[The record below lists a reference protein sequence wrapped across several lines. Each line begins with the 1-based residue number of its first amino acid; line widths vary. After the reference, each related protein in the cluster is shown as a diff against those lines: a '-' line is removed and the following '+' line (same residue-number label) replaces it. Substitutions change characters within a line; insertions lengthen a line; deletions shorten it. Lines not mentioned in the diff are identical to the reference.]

1 MKTNTTKISSEVLDN
16 LIRIYLTKHYELSEY
31 NRDFC
36 YLVSDNNG
44 MSVKVELTYK
54 QGTEA
59 PKSIIIDLK
68 MLKSLL
74 IEALMDLKESETM
87 YYRSVANHA

>member
-1 MKTNTTKISSEVLDN
+1 MKTNATKISSEVLDN
-16 LIRIYLTKHYELSEY
+16 LIRLYLTRHYELNEY

-59 PKSIIIDLK
+59 PNSIIIDLK

-74 IEALMDLKESETM
+74 IEAVMELKESDTM
-87 YYRSVANHA
+87 YYRSVANHE

>member
-1 MKTNTTKISSEVLDN
+1 MKANTTQLSSALLEC
-16 LIRIYLTKHYELSEY
+16 LIRLYLTRHSKLQEH

-36 YLVSDNNG
+36 YLVRDDNS
-44 MSVKVELTYK
+44 MSVKVEITYK

-59 PKSIIIDLK
+59 PKSIILDLK

-74 IEALMDLKESETM
+74 VEAVMDLKESEAM
-87 YYRSVANHA
+87 DYRSVANYE

>member
-1 MKTNTTKISSEVLDN
+1 MKTNTTKLSSEVLDS
-16 LIRIYLTKHYELSEY
+16 LIRLYLTRHYELQEY

-44 MSVKVELTYK
+44 MAVKVELTYK
-54 QGTEA
+54 PGTEA

-74 IEALMDLKESETM
+74 VEAVMDLKESETM
-87 YYRSVANHA
+87 YYRSVANHE

>member
-1 MKTNTTKISSEVLDN
+1 MKTNATKISSEVLDN
-16 LIRIYLTKHYELSEY
+16 LIRLYLTRHYELQEH
-31 NRDFC
+31 NIHFC
-36 YLVSDNNG
+36 YLVSNNNG
-44 MSVKVELTYK
+44 MAVKVELTYK

-74 IEALMDLKESETM
+74 VEAVVELKENKTM
-87 YYRSVANHA
+87 YYRSVANNV

>member
-1 MKTNTTKISSEVLDN
+1 MKINTTKLSSEVLDN
-16 LIRIYLTKHYELSEY
+16 LIRLYLTRHYELQEY

-44 MSVKVELTYK
+44 MAVKVELTYK

-74 IEALMDLKESETM
+74 VEAVMELKESETM
-87 YYRSVANHA
+87 YYRSVANHV

>member
-1 MKTNTTKISSEVLDN
+1 MKTNTTKLSSEVLDN
-16 LIRIYLTKHYELSEY
+16 LIRLYLTRHYELQEY

-44 MSVKVELTYK
+44 MAVKVELTYK

-59 PKSIIIDLK
+59 PKSIILDLK

-74 IEALMDLKESETM
+74 VEAVMDLKESKTM
-87 YYRSVANHA
+87 YYRSVANHV

>member
-1 MKTNTTKISSEVLDN
+1 MKTNPTRISSEVLDN
-16 LIRIYLTKHYELSEY
+16 LIRLYLTKHYELSEY

-74 IEALMDLKESETM
+74 IEALMDLKESQTM

>member
-1 MKTNTTKISSEVLDN
+1 MKNDTTKLSSEVLDN
-16 LIRIYLTKHYELSEY
+16 LIRLYLTRHYELQEH

-44 MSVKVELTYK
+44 MAVKVELTYK
-54 QGTEA
+54 QGTED
-59 PKSIIIDLK
+59 PKSIILDLK

-74 IEALMDLKESETM
+74 VEAIIKLKESETM
-87 YYRSVANHA
+87 YYRRVATHA

>member
-1 MKTNTTKISSEVLDN
+1 MKTNATKISSEVLDN
-16 LIRIYLTKHYELSEY
+16 LIRLYLTRHYELQEY

-54 QGTEA
+54 QGEEP
-59 PKSIIIDLK
+59 PKSIILDLK

-74 IEALMDLKESETM
+74 VEAVMELKESETM
-87 YYRSVANHA
+87 YYRSVANHE